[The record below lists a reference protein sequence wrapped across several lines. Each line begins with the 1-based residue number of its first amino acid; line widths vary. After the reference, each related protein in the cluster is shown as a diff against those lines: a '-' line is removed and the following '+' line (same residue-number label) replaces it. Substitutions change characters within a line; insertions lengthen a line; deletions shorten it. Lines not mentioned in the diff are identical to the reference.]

1 MGCNCASQEQIK
13 KLHELYGEK
22 LNPTTPTTLK
32 FKLNKFLTNIGV
44 YIAMIPIVPILIGY
58 VLYKHFKNDKKISL
72 RKVIGFLGHKNIDV
86 AIAKNI
92 IENTNIAK

>member
-22 LNPTTPTTLK
+22 INPPTPTTLK
-32 FKLNKFLTNIGV
+32 FKINKYLTHIFV
-44 YIAMIPIVPILIGY
+44 FILMIPIVPLLVTY
-58 VLYKHFKNDKKISL
+58 VLYKHLIKKEKISL
-72 RKVIGFLGHKNIDV
+72 RKIIGFMGLKNVDN

-92 IENTNIAK
+92 IENTNITK